1 MTSAETCSQACGM
14 AIRSS
19 RYSTVAPKPTAFVI
33 DDSGYIQAFPPSL
46 SRAEWGQQINSN
58 DMLTLD
64 SKRATSLYVV
74 QTLETSMNEKKRAAI
89 SIDVPLEL
97 RETFFAV
104 AAANDMTGAQLVRAF
119 MRDYIQKNSQGDIF
133 KPAKKAA

>member
-1 MTSAETCSQACGM
+1 
-14 AIRSS
+14 
-19 RYSTVAPKPTAFVI
+19 
-33 DDSGYIQAFPPSL
+33 
-46 SRAEWGQQINSN
+46 
-58 DMLTLD
+58 
-64 SKRATSLYVV
+64 
-74 QTLETSMNEKKRAAI
+74 MNEKKRAAI